1 MAAPW
6 LLWLL
11 LQAGA
16 PETDARALQEEARTV
31 RLELEAA
38 RSGDFYL
45 VVNLSRC
52 HFVPRAPRSHA
63 RDACPSSRSRSGSGR
78 GATRRA
84 ALRSRRSSYA
94 TLPRP
99 PRLPR
104 SDPETLLPSS
114 RLPRPKR
121 ARSRSTASPP
131 LELRFV
137 PTASKGLF
145 TALKNRFGGS
155 SESPTR
161 VVVTIGDEAAS
172 RLASLLPDELRVLF
186 SRSEAP

>member
-45 VVNLSRC
+45 VVNLSRSTLSLELRGVTLESLPFESIEVGQRLGSDSESGPALAPLFLC
-52 HFVPRAPRSHA
+52 HAPEAPAPPEIGPGDVAPVEPPPADEA
-63 RDACPSSRSRSGSGR
+63 RPLSLDCEPS
-78 GATRRA
+78 
-84 ALRSRRSSYA
+84 
-94 TLPRP
+94 
-99 PRLPR
+99 
-104 SDPETLLPSS
+104 
-114 RLPRPKR
+114 
-121 ARSRSTASPP
+121 

-155 SESPTR
+155 SDSPTR
-161 VVVTIGDEAAS
+161 VVVTIRDEAAS